1 MMKKKILFGLSALMG
16 LMMINSGLNKFLNFM
31 PMPEMPK
38 EAGALMMAFAES
50 GWLLPLIALA
60 EIVGGI
66 LFIAP
71 KFRALG
77 AIVLLPVTVTF
88 SAFTTMIESPQSAF
102 GVNSGLCFPLNLV
115 ATKEANLPKF
125 RPSASITNH

>member
-1 MMKKKILFGLSALMG
+1 MKKKILFGLSALMG

-60 EIVGGI
+60 EIVGGV

-77 AIVLLPVTVTF
+77 AIVLLPVTVGILLFDTV
-88 SAFTTMIESPQSAF
+88 SSPQHAGIAIVLILINF
-102 GVNSGLCFPLNLV
+102 WAIYEN
-115 ATKEANLPKF
+115 KEKYIPMIQK
-125 RPSASITNH
+125 